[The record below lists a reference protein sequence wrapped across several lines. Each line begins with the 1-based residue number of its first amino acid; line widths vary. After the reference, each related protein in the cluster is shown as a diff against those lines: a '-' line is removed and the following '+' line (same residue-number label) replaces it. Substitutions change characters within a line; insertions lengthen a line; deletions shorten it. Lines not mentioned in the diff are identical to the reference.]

1 MCESGINSH
10 AAPTA
15 SSPVPVGHRGR
26 AQRFLSHAEPPRT
39 RHLWADFRASNRA
52 LSTPAR
58 RCTARGIRSR
68 CRALFPPAAASRSA
82 RRCCSPRGCA
92 PRAARPRG
100 GGGAGTCAQGRRRGC
115 QRWRSPRAVLRGRC
129 ARRGS
134 QRLPGVQLATHVRHA
149 TRAGRG
155 AATESAVSHLLQGS
169 GASAAVVR
177 HTWFER
183 DPASSRSVGV
193 LSGTSAH
200 VCSNRRRRTPP

>member
-1 MCESGINSH
+1 MR
-10 AAPTA
+10 PFTQ
-15 SSPVPVGHRGR
+15 PGR
-26 AQRFLSHAEPPRT
+26 ASGRGCRRRAPRAAILYGAGASVPALHPRT
-39 RHLWADFRASNRA
+39 RPRPQ
-52 LSTPAR
+52 PA
-58 RCTARGIRSR
+58 ARSR
-68 CRALFPPAAASRSA
+68 PPPAAALRGA
-82 RRCCSPRGCA
+82 QRCCSPRGCA

-115 QRWRSPRAVLRGRC
+115 RQWRSPRAVLRGRC
-129 ARRGS
+129 ARGGS

-149 TRAGRG
+149 LRAGRG

-200 VCSNRRRRTPP
+200 VCSDRRRRSRKKCCLSGVHPYDPSTGAAL